1 MSDAFEA
8 PKGDDKGIDDEF
20 DPLAAVPHIVVRIA
34 GAALVVA
41 GAFVAVSGVQ
51 LWTFFELYRLWVK
64 IAATLMILGGVAAF
78 PIGGFY
84 SMAKSWAV
92 FLGLPLA
99 GALALGS
106 TLWLFYALWV
116 TLFSPVMI
124 FASGA
129 SLLAF
134 VLILVG
140 APMALKA
147 ASARAALYR

>member
-1 MSDAFEA
+1 MSDSAFEA
-8 PKGDDKGIDDEF
+8 PKDEAGIEDDF
-20 DPLAAVPHIVVRIA
+20 DPAAAVPHIVVRIA

-51 LWTFFELYRLWVK
+51 LWTFFVLYSLWVK
-64 IAATLMILGGVAAF
+64 IAATLMILCGVVAF

-84 SMAKSWAV
+84 SMARSWAV
-92 FLGLPLA
+92 FLALPLA
-99 GALALGS
+99 GFMALGS
-106 TLWLFYALWV
+106 TLWLGYALWV
-116 TLFSPVMI
+116 TLFSPVMF
-124 FASGA
+124 FATA
-129 SLLAF
+129 SSLFAF